1 MPLYGFGPYVG
12 YLASAATFGDLLL
25 QKARRPSRPRLSVVV
40 GILIL
45 ALIGAVAS
53 GARCI
58 PPAAGAH

>member
-1 MPLYGFGPYVG
+1 MLYRS
-12 YLASAATFGDLLL
+12 YLIS
-25 QKARRPSRPRLSVVV
+25 